1 MEKLYNRI
9 DWHNNTSPAINET
22 NLNRMSKAV
31 DDIDNRVVG
40 IAGTVMETVPQI
52 QEDLAEAQELIEDAE
67 ELTAHP
73 PVIGQNGHWWTW
85 DTSIDDYADSGVDA
99 GVSLSIGTTS
109 TLTPGSDATVTNSG
123 TATDP
128 ILNFGIPAGV
138 AGQNGQDGA
147 DGEDGADGVSP
158 TVTIGTITG
167 GHSVTIT
174 DADHP
179 TGQTFNV
186 MDGTNGQGVPA
197 SGTTGQVL
205 TKASNADYDTTWT
218 TPSGGSGGH
227 TILNGS
233 GSAMNQRSKLQFDG
247 ATVTDDSAN
256 DKTIVTTT
264 PQSMIGDAWVTSHA
278 YAVGDYCIDGNVLY
292 KCKTAHTS
300 SASNRPPYAS
310 YWDAVSVSSQ
320 LGGGGVDLS
329 VFDDLSSFTSFELY
343 NENRIIDFDGR
354 YKKIGNLVYLYATF
368 NEIDKTK
375 FSPSN
380 IFDYWRLTKLNN
392 NIPAPVHRFPCFISD
407 PHGGF
412 QSAFVDTAENNDL
425 YFAICEVPDNYDN
438 TKTNIYFR
446 TVVMGIYTTNQ

>member
-233 GSAMNQRSKLQFDG
+233 GSAMTQRGKLQFDG
-247 ATVTDDSAN
+247 LNVSDDSGN
-256 DKTIVTTT
+256 DKTVVTAPTPDYVDAQYNSITT
-264 PQSMIGDAWVTSHA
+264 YSKGMT
-278 YAVGDYCIDGNVLY
+278 CISGNKRY
-292 KCKTAHTS
+292 RYINSTAS
-300 SASNRPPYAS
+300 SGHQPPNAT
-310 YWDAVSVSSQ
+310 YWEVCSVSDQ
-320 LGGGGVDLS
+320 LNTSAILK
-329 VFDDLSSFTSFELY
+329 VFD
-343 NENRIIDFDGR
+343 
-354 YKKIGNLVYLYATF
+354 F
-368 NEIDKTK
+368 NSYQNGAYVVHETVLQNISK
-375 FSPSN
+375 FS
-380 IFDYWRLTKLNN
+380 T
-392 NIPAPVHRFPCFISD
+392 FILI
-407 PHGGF
+407 GR
-412 QSAFVDTAENNDL
+412 Q
-425 YFAICEVPDNYDN
+425 
-438 TKTNIYFR
+438 
-446 TVVMGIYTTNQ
+446 TTNNVDVYNTCCVLPKSTFVLSTAVMNWRFTWGADIKFQFQVKYVDDTHVDVVYKDDNGTTLTGMYVVLIGIN